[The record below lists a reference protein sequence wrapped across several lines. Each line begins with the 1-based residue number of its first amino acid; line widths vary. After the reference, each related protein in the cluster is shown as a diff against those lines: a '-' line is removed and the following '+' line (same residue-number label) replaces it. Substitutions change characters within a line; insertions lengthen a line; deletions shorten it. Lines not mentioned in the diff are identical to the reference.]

1 MGTVERY
8 HEGLQGAEGDHQGD
22 GPRADAAD
30 VGQEEEGEE
39 GDEEAGE
46 EEGEEAEEEEKE
58 EEEGRQVPGRQAAEG
73 RPQEQGHEGFR
84 QEDRGDDEEEGHWAL
99 RHQDALRRPRRDLRQ
114 EQDAPHGGDE
124 GDLGVH
130 QEEQAQQG
138 PHHHAGR
145 EAEEGP
151 AVRLVQHVQDAGDAV
166 EAHQVSARSR
176 ARSIAKP
183 CSTLTQHMYRT
194 AAAWRNLMTCRRCRV
209 YWSMPFSTRGR
220 ETSSPTCGRIWRSL
234 VEG

>member
-8 HEGLQGAEGDHQGD
+8 HGDRQGAEGDHQGD

-46 EEGEEAEEEEKE
+46 EEGEEAEEEKE
-58 EEEGRQVPGRQAAEG
+58 E
-73 RPQEQGHEGFR
+73 
-84 QEDRGDDEEEGHWAL
+84 
-99 RHQDALRRPRRDLRQ
+99 
-114 EQDAPHGGDE
+114 
-124 GDLGVH
+124 
-130 QEEQAQQG
+130 
-138 PHHHAGR
+138 
-145 EAEEGP
+145 EEGP

-209 YWSMPFSTRGR
+209 YWSMPFSARGR